1 MKLRKESY
9 GEVLINLNNL
19 FPHTTLDQIKEMADV
34 ICENPEKQQKEELK
48 ERLKWLSERLIN
60 RYGENKNLDYH
71 ISAREL

>member
-1 MKLRKESY
+1 
-9 GEVLINLNNL
+9 
-19 FPHTTLDQIKEMADV
+19 MADV